1 MRSRLLASL
10 LVVASGVIAA
20 ADPPPR
26 GPDFVAARPPRGV
39 PHGLAASDGTAPI
52 APLDVLAFANGSAA
66 LLPSAIAQIETCAKW
81 SRAHPGFKIVLE
93 GHTDHLGTASYND
106 DLAMRRA
113 ESVRQQLMVH
123 GIPSDRI
130 LLVIYG
136 EADATDDVNINDRRV
151 VMYASDRPTKE
162 IVTASLDH
170 MHARVALWTQRGTL
184 FQEQVTGE
192 TPHPVVAT
200 RP

>member
-1 MRSRLLASL
+1 MLLASL

-20 ADPPPR
+20 ADPPAR
-26 GPDFVAARPPRGV
+26 GPDFLGALPPRGV
-39 PHGLAASDGTAPI
+39 PHGLSASDGTAPI
-52 APLDVLAFANGSAA
+52 APLDVVAFANGSAA
-66 LLPSAIAQIETCAKW
+66 LLPSAIAQIDTCAKW
-81 SRAHPGFKIVLE
+81 LHAHPRFKIVLE
-93 GHTDHLGTASYND
+93 GHTDHLGTAEYNE
-106 DLAMRRA
+106 DLATRRA
-113 ESVRQQLMVH
+113 EIVRHHLMAW

-170 MHARVALWTQRGTL
+170 MHARAAVWTQRGTL
-184 FQEQVTGE
+184 FQEQVTGK
-192 TPHPVVAT
+192 TPRQVVAT
-200 RP
+200 RH